1 MTEVSTNMCKNLRK
15 IDFIDEVFEMETLP
29 EGQFDLIACLN
40 VLDRCSKPSDL
51 LHDIKKRLV
60 PVSGRLV
67 LAVVLPLCCED
78 GVN

>member
-1 MTEVSTNMCKNLRK
+1 MCKNLRK

-29 EGQFDLIACLN
+29 TGQFDLIACLN

-67 LAVVLPLCCED
+67 LAVVLPFCPFVED